1 MNNYYNGQQ
10 FGYQPTTNV
19 YNGNVP
25 KTNKIYV
32 TSLDDALLRYADNN
46 TIMVYIQQDEQA
58 IFEIFTDMQ
67 GRKSYKIR
75 KLSDYE
81 QPQIQTK
88 EQSND
93 YVTRQE
99 FENLETKINK
109 LLKEKGVVDNE
120 QQHD

>member
-10 FGYQPTTNV
+10 FGFQPTTNI
-19 YNGNVP
+19 YNSNVP

-75 KLSDYE
+75 KLSDCE
-81 QPQIQTK
+81 QTSVQGK

-99 FENLETKINK
+99 FENLEIKINK
-109 LLKEKGVVDNE
+109 LLKEKGTINDDE
-120 QQHD
+120 QQ